1 MTLATLSKVEIM
13 DKNKIN
19 SYISDYLLNNA
30 LSIFKYDGL
39 PDNVKA
45 VDLEKNLLRFGKILF
60 AKWHDEFYIF
70 SYSDTGKQNYLGE
83 YTNYQVNNPYIQ
95 CNEVFS
101 DDNAVRIFNTD
112 THEPLINLMGMYSEL
127 LTESY
132 ITLNM
137 ADINS
142 RIPFFISARDN
153 ATKASAEIFVKQILD
168 GKQGVIAEQPLFES
182 LKINP
187 LTDHENISQIVELN
201 KFFYS
206 DYFQKIGLTNLY
218 NNVHDRIS
226 ATETEFTA
234 TSIYPYVDNMKRNRD
249 TAVEKINA
257 MFGLNVSVEF
267 SSSWDYRIKNGKN
280 LTEND
285 FKDPDMGFGD
295 GDGEN
300 SDSENNT
307 GDTETD
313 SENKGDKTE

>member
-1 MTLATLSKVEIM
+1 M

-19 SYISDYLLNNA
+19 SYISDYLMNNA
-30 LSIFKYDGL
+30 LSIFRYEGL

-60 AKWHDEFYIF
+60 TKWRNEFYIF

-83 YTNYQVNNPYIQ
+83 YTHYQVNNPYIQ
-95 CNEVFS
+95 CNEIFT
-101 DDNAVRIFNTD
+101 DNNAVRIFNTD

-132 ITLNM
+132 LTLNM
-137 ADINS
+137 VDINS
-142 RIPFFISARDN
+142 RIPFLISARDN
-153 ATKASAEIFVKQILD
+153 ATKASAEIFVKQIQD
-168 GKQGVIAEQPLFES
+168 GKQGIIAEQPLFDS
-182 LKINP
+182 LNINP
-187 LTDHENISQIVELN
+187 LSDHQNLQQIIELN

-218 NNVHDRIS
+218 NNIHDRIS

-249 TAVEKINA
+249 IAVEKINS
-257 MFGLNVSVEF
+257 MFGLSVSVEF

-280 LTEND
+280 LTEED
-285 FKDPDMGFGD
+285 FKD
-295 GDGEN
+295 EN
-300 SDSENNT
+300 SNSENSENNSV
-307 GDTETD
+307 DTED
-313 SENKGDKTE
+313 NSEDKEEKRE

>member
-1 MTLATLSKVEIM
+1 M

-39 PDNVKA
+39 PDNIKA

-60 AKWHDEFYIF
+60 TKWHDEFYIF
-70 SYSDTGKQNYLGE
+70 SYSETGKQNYLGE
-83 YTNYQVNNPYIQ
+83 YTKFQVNNPYIQ
-95 CNEVFS
+95 CNEIFS

-142 RIPFFISARDN
+142 RIPFFISACDN

-218 NNVHDRIS
+218 NNIHDRIS

-249 TAVEKINA
+249 LAVEKINS
-257 MFGLNVSVEF
+257 MFGLSVTVEF
-267 SSSWDYRIKNGKN
+267 SSSWDYRIKNGDN
-280 LTEND
+280 LTKND
-285 FKDPDMGFGD
+285 FVD
-295 GDGEN
+295 GGSNGEN
-300 SDSENNT
+300 SNSENSETNS

-313 SENKGDKTE
+313 SESKEKKE

>member
-1 MTLATLSKVEIM
+1 M

-60 AKWHDEFYIF
+60 TKWHDEFYIF

-83 YTNYQVNNPYIQ
+83 YTKFQVNNPYIQ
-95 CNEVFS
+95 CNEIFS

-168 GKQGVIAEQPLFES
+168 GKQGVIAEQPLFDS

-218 NNVHDRIS
+218 NNIHDRIS

-249 TAVEKINA
+249 IAVEKINS
-257 MFGLNVSVEF
+257 MFGLSVTVEF
-267 SSSWDYRIKNGKN
+267 SSSWDYRIKNGDN
-280 LTEND
+280 LTKND
-285 FKDPDMGFGD
+285 FVD
-295 GDGEN
+295 GDVNGEN
-300 SDSENNT
+300 SNSETSENNP
-307 GDTETD
+307 DNTENN
-313 SENKGDKTE
+313 SESKEEKRE

>member
-1 MTLATLSKVEIM
+1 M

-39 PDNVKA
+39 PDNIKA

-60 AKWHDEFYIF
+60 TKWRDEFYIF

-83 YTNYQVNNPYIQ
+83 YSHYQVNNPYIN

-249 TAVEKINA
+249 MAVEKINA
-257 MFGLNVSVEF
+257 MFGLSVSVEF
-267 SSSWDYRIKNGKN
+267 SSSWDYRIKNGEN
-280 LTEND
+280 LTEKD

-295 GDGEN
+295 SDGEN
-300 SDSENNT
+300 S

-313 SENKGDKTE
+313 SDSQEEQKE

>member
-1 MTLATLSKVEIM
+1 M

-39 PDNVKA
+39 PDNIKA

-60 AKWHDEFYIF
+60 TKWHDEFYIF
-70 SYSDTGKQNYLGE
+70 SYSETGKQNYLGE
-83 YTNYQVNNPYIQ
+83 YTKFQVNNPYIQ
-95 CNEVFS
+95 CNEIFS

-249 TAVEKINA
+249 IAVEKINS
-257 MFGLNVSVEF
+257 MFGLSVSVEF
-267 SSSWDYRIKNGKN
+267 SSSWDYRIKNGDN

-285 FKDPDMGFGD
+285 FVD
-295 GDGEN
+295 GGSNGEN
-300 SDSENNT
+300 SDSENSKNNSV
-307 GDTETD
+307 DPETN
-313 SENKGDKTE
+313 SESKEEKRE

>member
-1 MTLATLSKVEIM
+1 M

-39 PDNVKA
+39 PENIKA

-60 AKWHDEFYIF
+60 TKWRDEFYIF

-83 YTNYQVNNPYIQ
+83 YTSYQVNNPYIQ
-95 CNEVFS
+95 CNEVFT

-182 LKINP
+182 LRINP

-249 TAVEKINA
+249 IAVEKINS
-257 MFGLNVSVEF
+257 MFGLSVSVEF
-267 SSSWDYRIKNGKN
+267 SSSWDYRIKNGDN
-280 LTEND
+280 LTEKD
-285 FKDPDMGFGD
+285 FKDPDMGGF

-300 SDSENNT
+300 SDSENLET
-307 GDTETD
+307 DSGDSETD
-313 SENKGDKTE
+313 SESKEDKKE

>member
-1 MTLATLSKVEIM
+1 M

-83 YTNYQVNNPYIQ
+83 YTSYQVNNPYIQ

-249 TAVEKINA
+249 MAVEKINA
-257 MFGLNVSVEF
+257 MFGLSVSVEF
-267 SSSWDYRIKNGKN
+267 SSSWDYRIKNGNN
-280 LTEND
+280 LTEKD
-285 FKDPDMGFGD
+285 FKDPNMGGF

-300 SDSENNT
+300 SDSENLENDPV
-307 GDTETD
+307 DTETD
-313 SENKGDKTE
+313 SESKEEQKE

>member
-1 MTLATLSKVEIM
+1 M

-19 SYISDYLLNNA
+19 SFISDYLLNNA
-30 LSIFKYDGL
+30 LSIFRYEGL
-39 PDNVKA
+39 PDNVSA

-60 AKWHDEFYIF
+60 TKWHDEFYIF

-83 YTNYQVNNPYIQ
+83 YTNYQVNNPYIN

-132 ITLNM
+132 LTLNM

-153 ATKASAEIFVKQILD
+153 ATKASAEIFVKQIQD
-168 GKQGVIAEQPLFES
+168 GKQGVIAEQPLFDS
-182 LKINP
+182 LNINP

-249 TAVEKINA
+249 IAVEKINS
-257 MFGLNVSVEF
+257 MFGLSVTVEF
-267 SSSWDYRIKNGKN
+267 SSSWDYRIKNGDN
-280 LTEND
+280 LTEED
-285 FKDPDMGFGD
+285 YKDPNLGFGD
-295 GDGEN
+295 GGDVGETGEN
-300 SDSENNT
+300 SNSETSENSA
-307 GDTETD
+307 D
-313 SENKGDKTE
+313 SDKPVEEIKEDKTE

>member
-1 MTLATLSKVEIM
+1 M

-60 AKWHDEFYIF
+60 TKWHDEFYIF
-70 SYSDTGKQNYLGE
+70 SYSETGKQNYLGE
-83 YTNYQVNNPYIQ
+83 YTKFQVNNPYIQ
-95 CNEVFS
+95 CNEIFS

-249 TAVEKINA
+249 IAVEKINS
-257 MFGLNVSVEF
+257 MFGLSVTVEF
-267 SSSWDYRIKNGKN
+267 SSSWDYRIKNGDN
-280 LTEND
+280 LTKDD
-285 FKDPDMGFGD
+285 FVD
-295 GDGEN
+295 GGINGEN
-300 SDSENNT
+300 SDSKNSENNS
-307 GDTETD
+307 GDTKTD
-313 SENKGDKTE
+313 SESKEQKE

>member
-1 MTLATLSKVEIM
+1 M

-19 SYISDYLLNNA
+19 SYISDYLFNNA
-30 LSIFKYDGL
+30 LSIFKYEGL

-60 AKWHDEFYIF
+60 TKWHDEFYIF
-70 SYSDTGKQNYLGE
+70 SYTETGKQNYLGE
-83 YTNYQVNNPYIQ
+83 YTHYQVNNPYIN
-95 CNEVFS
+95 CNEIFS
-101 DDNAVRIFNTD
+101 CDNAVKIKNTD
-112 THEPLINLMGMYSEL
+112 TGEPLINLMGMYSEL

-132 ITLNM
+132 LTLNM

-153 ATKASAEIFVKQILD
+153 ATKASAEIFVKQIQD
-168 GKQGVIAEQPLFES
+168 GKQGVIAEQPLFDS
-182 LKINP
+182 LNINP
-187 LTDHENISQIVELN
+187 LTDHENIAQIVELN

-249 TAVEKINA
+249 IAVEKINA
-257 MFGLNVSVEF
+257 MFGLSVTVEF
-267 SSSWDYRIKNGKN
+267 SSSWDYRIKNGDN
-280 LTEND
+280 LTQED
-285 FKDPDMGFGD
+285 FKDPNLGFGD
-295 GDGEN
+295 SGENGDVGEN
-300 SDSENNT
+300 SDSEN
-307 GDTETD
+307 
-313 SENKGDKTE
+313 SENSAVSDKPVEEIKEDKTE

>member
-1 MTLATLSKVEIM
+1 M

-60 AKWHDEFYIF
+60 TKWHDEFYIF
-70 SYSDTGKQNYLGE
+70 SYTETGKQNYLGE

-95 CNEVFS
+95 CNEIFT

-137 ADINS
+137 VDINT

-153 ATKASAEIFVKQILD
+153 ATKASAEIFVKQIQD
-168 GKQGVIAEQPLFES
+168 GKQGVIAEQPLFDS
-182 LKINP
+182 LNINP
-187 LTDHENISQIVELN
+187 LADHQNLQQIIELN

-218 NNVHDRIS
+218 NNIHDRIS

-249 TAVEKINA
+249 IAVEKINA
-257 MFGLNVSVEF
+257 MFGLSISVEF

-280 LTEND
+280 LTEED
-285 FKDPDMGFGD
+285 FKDPDLGFGD
-295 GDGEN
+295 GGENGEN
-300 SDSENNT
+300 SDSETSENNS
-307 GDTETD
+307 GDTEDT
-313 SENKGDKTE
+313 SEIEEDKKE

>member
-1 MTLATLSKVEIM
+1 M

-30 LSIFKYDGL
+30 LSIFKYEGL

-60 AKWHDEFYIF
+60 TKWRNEFYIF

-95 CNEVFS
+95 CNEIFT

-132 ITLNM
+132 LTLNM

-153 ATKASAEIFVKQILD
+153 STKASAEIFVKQIQD
-168 GKQGVIAEQPLFES
+168 GKQGVIAEQPLFDS
-182 LKINP
+182 LNINP

-249 TAVEKINA
+249 IAVEKINA
-257 MFGLNVSVEF
+257 MFGLSVTVEF
-267 SSSWDYRIKNGKN
+267 SSSWDYRIKNGDN
-280 LTEND
+280 ITQED
-285 FKDPDMGFGD
+285 FKDPDLGFGD
-295 GDGEN
+295 GGEN
-300 SDSENNT
+300 SDSEN
-307 GDTETD
+307 
-313 SENKGDKTE
+313 SENNSGSDKPVEETKEDKTE

>member
-1 MTLATLSKVEIM
+1 M

-30 LSIFKYDGL
+30 LSIFRYEGL

-60 AKWHDEFYIF
+60 TKWHNEFYIF
-70 SYSDTGKQNYLGE
+70 SYTETGKQNYLGE
-83 YTNYQVNNPYIQ
+83 YTHYQVNNPYIN
-95 CNEVFS
+95 CNEIFS
-101 DDNAVRIFNTD
+101 GDNAVKIKNTD
-112 THEPLINLMGMYSEL
+112 TGEPLINLMSMYSEL

-132 ITLNM
+132 LTLNM

-153 ATKASAEIFVKQILD
+153 ATKASAEIFVKQIQD
-168 GKQGVIAEQPLFES
+168 GKQGVIAEQPLFDS
-182 LKINP
+182 LNINP

-249 TAVEKINA
+249 IAVEKINS
-257 MFGLNVSVEF
+257 MFGLSITVEF

-280 LTEND
+280 LTEED
-285 FKDPDMGFGD
+285 FKDAEIFG
-295 GDGEN
+295 GENGEN
-300 SDSENNT
+300 SDSEN
-307 GDTETD
+307 
-313 SENKGDKTE
+313 SENNSGSSEPVEENKEDKAE

>member
-1 MTLATLSKVEIM
+1 M

-60 AKWHDEFYIF
+60 TKWRNEFYIF

-83 YTNYQVNNPYIQ
+83 YTSYQVNNPYIQ
-95 CNEVFS
+95 CNEIFT

-132 ITLNM
+132 LTLNM

-153 ATKASAEIFVKQILD
+153 ATKASAEIFVKQIQD
-168 GKQGVIAEQPLFES
+168 GKQGVIAEQPLFDS
-182 LKINP
+182 LNINP
-187 LTDHENISQIVELN
+187 LTDHENIAQIVELN

-249 TAVEKINA
+249 IAVEKINT
-257 MFGLNVSVEF
+257 MFGLSVTVEF
-267 SSSWDYRIKNGKN
+267 SSSWDYRIKNGDN
-280 LTEND
+280 LIKDD
-285 FKDPDMGFGD
+285 FKDPDLGLGD
-295 GDGEN
+295 GGENGEN
-300 SDSENNT
+300 SGMENNN
-307 GDTETD
+307 D
-313 SENKGDKTE
+313 SVEPVEENKEDKTE

>member
-1 MTLATLSKVEIM
+1 M

-39 PDNVKA
+39 PDNIKA

-60 AKWHDEFYIF
+60 TKWHDEFYIF
-70 SYSDTGKQNYLGE
+70 SYSETGKQNYLGE
-83 YTNYQVNNPYIQ
+83 YTKFQVNNPYIQ

-218 NNVHDRIS
+218 NNIHDRIS

-249 TAVEKINA
+249 IAVEKINS
-257 MFGLNVSVEF
+257 MFGLSVSVEF
-267 SSSWDYRIKNGKN
+267 SSSWDYRIKNGDN

-285 FKDPDMGFGD
+285 FVD
-295 GDGEN
+295 GGSNGEN
-300 SDSENNT
+300 SNSETSENYS
-307 GDTETD
+307 GDTETN
-313 SENKGDKTE
+313 SESEKEKRE

>member
-1 MTLATLSKVEIM
+1 M

-60 AKWHDEFYIF
+60 TKWHDEFYIF

-83 YTNYQVNNPYIQ
+83 YTKFQVNNPYIQ
-95 CNEVFS
+95 CNEIFS

-182 LKINP
+182 LRINP

-249 TAVEKINA
+249 IAVEKINS
-257 MFGLNVSVEF
+257 MFGLSITVEF
-267 SSSWDYRIKNGKN
+267 SSSWDYRINNGDN
-280 LTEND
+280 LTKND
-285 FKDPDMGFGD
+285 FVD
-295 GDGEN
+295 GGENGEN
-300 SDSENNT
+300 SNSETSENNPV
-307 GDTETD
+307 DTENN
-313 SENKGDKTE
+313 SESEEKKE

>member
-1 MTLATLSKVEIM
+1 M

-39 PDNVKA
+39 PENVKA

-60 AKWHDEFYIF
+60 TKWHDEFYIF

-249 TAVEKINA
+249 IAVEKINS

-267 SSSWDYRIKNGKN
+267 SSSWDYRIKNGEN
-280 LTEND
+280 LTEKD
-285 FKDPDMGFGD
+285 FKDSDLGFGGTD
-295 GDGEN
+295 DKN
-300 SDSENNT
+300 SDSETSENDPV
-307 GDTETD
+307 DTETD
-313 SENKGDKTE
+313 SESKEDKKE

>member
-1 MTLATLSKVEIM
+1 M

-60 AKWHDEFYIF
+60 TKWHDEFYIF
-70 SYSDTGKQNYLGE
+70 SYTETGKQNYLGE
-83 YTNYQVNNPYIQ
+83 YTHYQVNNPYIN
-95 CNEVFS
+95 CNEIFS
-101 DDNAVRIFNTD
+101 GDNAVKIKNTD
-112 THEPLINLMGMYSEL
+112 TGEPLINLMGMYSEL

-132 ITLNM
+132 LTLNM

-142 RIPFFISARDN
+142 RIPFLISARDN
-153 ATKASAEIFVKQILD
+153 STKASAEIFVKQIQD
-168 GKQGVIAEQPLFES
+168 GKQGIIAEQPLFDS
-182 LKINP
+182 LNINP
-187 LTDHENISQIVELN
+187 LTDHQNLQQIIELN

-249 TAVEKINA
+249 IAVEKINA
-257 MFGLNVSVEF
+257 MFGLSVTVEF
-267 SSSWDYRIKNGKN
+267 SSSWDYRIKNGDN
-280 LTEND
+280 LSKDD
-285 FKDPDMGFGD
+285 FKEPDMGFGD
-295 GDGEN
+295 GVENGEN
-300 SDSENNT
+300 SDSETSENNS
-307 GDTETD
+307 GDTENN
-313 SENKGDKTE
+313 SESEEDKKE

>member
-1 MTLATLSKVEIM
+1 M

-60 AKWHDEFYIF
+60 TKWNNEFYIF

-137 ADINS
+137 ADINT

-153 ATKASAEIFVKQILD
+153 ATKASAEIFVKQIQD
-168 GKQGVIAEQPLFES
+168 GKQGVIAEQPLFDS
-182 LKINP
+182 LNINP

-249 TAVEKINA
+249 IAVEKINS

-280 LTEND
+280 LTEKD
-285 FKDPDMGFGD
+285 FKDPDMGFGGD
-295 GDGEN
+295 GGANGEN
-300 SDSENNT
+300 SDSETVENNPV
-307 GDTETD
+307 DIETD
-313 SENKGDKTE
+313 SESKGDKKE

>member
-1 MTLATLSKVEIM
+1 M

-39 PDNVKA
+39 PDNIKA

-60 AKWHDEFYIF
+60 TKWHDEFYIF
-70 SYSDTGKQNYLGE
+70 SYSETGKQNYLGE
-83 YTNYQVNNPYIQ
+83 YTKFQVNNPYIQ
-95 CNEVFS
+95 CNEIFS

-182 LKINP
+182 LRINP

-249 TAVEKINA
+249 IAVKKINA
-257 MFGLNVSVEF
+257 MFGLSVTVEF
-267 SSSWDYRIKNGKN
+267 SSSWDYRIKNGDN
-280 LTEND
+280 LTKND
-285 FKDPDMGFGD
+285 FVD
-295 GDGEN
+295 GGENGEN
-300 SDSENNT
+300 SNSETSENNPV
-307 GDTETD
+307 DTENN
-313 SENKGDKTE
+313 SESKEDKKE

>member
-1 MTLATLSKVEIM
+1 M

-39 PDNVKA
+39 PDNIKA

-83 YTNYQVNNPYIQ
+83 YTSYQVNNPYIQ
-95 CNEVFS
+95 CNEVFT

-112 THEPLINLMGMYSEL
+112 THEPVINLMGMYSEL

-182 LKINP
+182 LRINP

-249 TAVEKINA
+249 IAVEKINS
-257 MFGLNVSVEF
+257 MFGLSVSVEF
-267 SSSWDYRIKNGKN
+267 SSSWDYRIKNGDN
-280 LTEND
+280 LTEKD
-285 FKDPDMGFGD
+285 FKDPDMGGF

-300 SDSENNT
+300 SDSENLET
-307 GDTETD
+307 DSGDSETD
-313 SENKGDKTE
+313 SESKEDKKE

>member
-1 MTLATLSKVEIM
+1 M

-60 AKWHDEFYIF
+60 TKWRDEFYIF

-83 YTNYQVNNPYIQ
+83 YTSYQVNNPYIQ
-95 CNEVFS
+95 CNEVFT

-182 LKINP
+182 LRINP

-206 DYFQKIGLTNLY
+206 DYFQK
-218 NNVHDRIS
+218 
-226 ATETEFTA
+226 F
-234 TSIYPYVDNMKRNRD
+234 
-249 TAVEKINA
+249 
-257 MFGLNVSVEF
+257 LNWNF
-267 SSSWDYRIKNGKN
+267 HHLNHHQQNHFR
-280 LTEND
+280 
-285 FKDPDMGFGD
+285 
-295 GDGEN
+295 
-300 SDSENNT
+300 
-307 GDTETD
+307 
-313 SENKGDKTE
+313 

>member
-1 MTLATLSKVEIM
+1 M

-83 YTNYQVNNPYIQ
+83 YDHFQVNNPYIQ

-153 ATKASAEIFVKQILD
+153 ATKTSAEIFVKQILD

-267 SSSWDYRIKNGKN
+267 SSSWDYRIKNGNN
-280 LTEND
+280 LTEKD
-285 FKDPDMGFGD
+285 FKDPDMGGF

-313 SENKGDKTE
+313 SDSQEEQKE

>member
-1 MTLATLSKVEIM
+1 M

-39 PDNVKA
+39 PDNIKA

-60 AKWHDEFYIF
+60 TKWHDEFYIF
-70 SYSDTGKQNYLGE
+70 SYSETGKQNYLGE
-83 YTNYQVNNPYIQ
+83 YTKFQVNNPYIQ
-95 CNEVFS
+95 CNEIFS

-112 THEPLINLMGMYSEL
+112 THEPLMNLMGMYSEL

-182 LKINP
+182 LRINP

-249 TAVEKINA
+249 IAVEKINS
-257 MFGLNVSVEF
+257 MFGLSVSVEF
-267 SSSWDYRIKNGKN
+267 SSSWDYRIKNGDN
-280 LTEND
+280 LTKND
-285 FKDPDMGFGD
+285 FVD
-295 GDGEN
+295 GGSNGEN
-300 SDSENNT
+300 SDSENIENNSV
-307 GDTETD
+307 DTETD
-313 SENKGDKTE
+313 SESKEKKE

>member
-1 MTLATLSKVEIM
+1 M

-39 PDNVKA
+39 PDNIKA

-83 YTNYQVNNPYIQ
+83 YDHFQVNNPYIQ

-112 THEPLINLMGMYSEL
+112 THEPLINLMGMYAEL

-249 TAVEKINA
+249 IAVEKINA
-257 MFGLNVSVEF
+257 MFGLSVTVEF
-267 SSSWDYRIKNGKN
+267 SSSWDYRIKNGNN
-280 LTEND
+280 LTEKD
-285 FKDPDMGFGD
+285 FKDPDMGGF

-300 SDSENNT
+300 SDSENFENDSV
-307 GDTETD
+307 DTETD
-313 SENKGDKTE
+313 SESKEDKKE

>member
-1 MTLATLSKVEIM
+1 M

-39 PDNVKA
+39 PDNIKA

-60 AKWHDEFYIF
+60 TKWHDEFYIF
-70 SYSDTGKQNYLGE
+70 SYSETGKQNYLGE
-83 YTNYQVNNPYIQ
+83 YTKFQVNNPYIQ
-95 CNEVFS
+95 CNEIFT

-168 GKQGVIAEQPLFES
+168 GKQGVIAEQPLFDS

-249 TAVEKINA
+249 IAVEKINQ
-257 MFGLNVSVEF
+257 MFGLSVSVEF
-267 SSSWDYRIKNGKN
+267 SSSWDYRIKNGDN
-280 LTEND
+280 LTKND
-285 FKDPDMGFGD
+285 FVD
-295 GDGEN
+295 GGKNGEN
-300 SDSENNT
+300 SNSETSENNS

-313 SENKGDKTE
+313 SESKEEKRE

>member
-1 MTLATLSKVEIM
+1 M

-60 AKWHDEFYIF
+60 TRWHDEFYIF
-70 SYSDTGKQNYLGE
+70 SYSETGKQNYLGE
-83 YTNYQVNNPYIQ
+83 YTKFQVNNPYIQ
-95 CNEVFS
+95 CNEIFS

-132 ITLNM
+132 LTLNM

-153 ATKASAEIFVKQILD
+153 ATKASAEIFVKQIQD

-182 LKINP
+182 LRINP

-249 TAVEKINA
+249 LAVEKINA
-257 MFGLNVSVEF
+257 MFGLSVTVEF
-267 SSSWDYRIKNGKN
+267 SSSWDYRIKNGEN
-280 LTEND
+280 LTKDD
-285 FKDPDMGFGD
+285 FKDSDMGFGD
-295 GDGEN
+295 GDGDGEN
-300 SDSENNT
+300 SNSETSENNT
-307 GDTETD
+307 VDTETD
-313 SENKGDKTE
+313 SESKEEKRE

>member
-1 MTLATLSKVEIM
+1 M

-39 PDNVKA
+39 PENVKA

-83 YTNYQVNNPYIQ
+83 YDHYQVNNPYIQ

-249 TAVEKINA
+249 TAVEKINS
-257 MFGLNVSVEF
+257 MFGLDITVEF

-285 FKDPDMGFGD
+285 FKDPDMGGF

-300 SDSENNT
+300 SDSENFENNS
-307 GDTETD
+307 GDSETD
-313 SENKGDKTE
+313 SESKGDKKE

>member
-1 MTLATLSKVEIM
+1 M

-60 AKWHDEFYIF
+60 TKWHDEFYIF
-70 SYSDTGKQNYLGE
+70 SYSETGKQNYLGE
-83 YTNYQVNNPYIQ
+83 YTKFQVNNPYIQ
-95 CNEVFS
+95 CNEIFS

-137 ADINS
+137 ADINT

-153 ATKASAEIFVKQILD
+153 ATKASAEIFVKQIQD
-168 GKQGVIAEQPLFES
+168 GKQGVIAEQPLFDS
-182 LKINP
+182 LRINP

-218 NNVHDRIS
+218 NNIHDRIS

-249 TAVEKINA
+249 IAVEKINA
-257 MFGLNVSVEF
+257 MFGLSVTVEF

-280 LTEND
+280 LTEDD
-285 FKDPDMGFGD
+285 FKD
-295 GDGEN
+295 EN
-300 SDSENNT
+300 SNSETSENNPVNP
-307 GDTETD
+307 ETD
-313 SENKGDKTE
+313 SESKEEKRE